1 MTRVVA
7 GLRGR
12 ELGRNTRIGWERRT
26 KREILFRQRGKWLR
40 LLDSHQRKFS
50 LLGSKV
56 IEVLSF
62 QRSCLLTGT
71 EASILKIQ

>member
-26 KREILFRQRGKWLR
+26 KREILFRQRGK
-40 LLDSHQRKFS
+40 
-50 LLGSKV
+50 
-56 IEVLSF
+56 
-62 QRSCLLTGT
+62 
-71 EASILKIQ
+71 